1 MPTLKKLKRFW
12 KYLGSGFV
20 SGASDDDAAAITTYA
35 IAGTR
40 LGFSSLWTAFFT
52 FPLMTA
58 IQEMSARIGMVTR
71 MGLAGVLKKHYSAW
85 LLGLIVAIM
94 VSTNMMNIGA
104 DLSGMSAATNL
115 LLPSVPVKVLDIL
128 YALIIVLLMIFLD
141 FKKIVRYFKW
151 LALTLIFYILAAL
164 MVSHDWGQVFSRIA
178 SPQLAFNKET
188 VSVIIAIFGT
198 TLAPYMFFWQT
209 TEEAVYEESHGHDH
223 NIRGRGDEQ
232 LGKEIKHMRGD
243 VTFGMFFS
251 NMIMFFVIVLAT
263 TLFFGNDG
271 VRIETIDQLSRLL
284 GPLLGDLGQ
293 IVFTLGIVGTGFLVI
308 PILAAGSA
316 YILSET
322 FGWQGGL
329 DKKFKKARSF
339 YLVVIVSTALAL
351 FLNYLGINPVKLL
364 FYTAFFHG
372 LVLPPL
378 IFAILSMANNRKIMG
393 SYTNGRLSNILGFI
407 ALLFMS
413 GAVIFFFAL

>member
-1 MPTLKKLKRFW
+1 MIFLKKLKRFW
-12 KYLGSGFV
+12 KHLGSGFV
-20 SGASDDDAAAITTYA
+20 SGTSHDDAAAITTYA

-58 IQEMSARIGMVTR
+58 IQEMSARIGMVTQ
-71 MGLAGVLKKHYSAW
+71 MGLAGVLKKYYSAW

-94 VSTNMMNIGA
+94 VSTNVLNIGA

-115 LLPSVPVKVLDIL
+115 LFPRIPVKVFDII
-128 YALIIVLLMIFLD
+128 YALTIVLLMVFLD
-141 FKKIVRYFKW
+141 FKKIVKYFKW
-151 LALTLIFYILAAL
+151 LALTLLFYIAAAL
-164 MVSHDWGQVFSRIA
+164 MISHDWGQIFNRIA
-178 SPQLAFNKET
+178 FPDLVLNKET
-188 VSVIIAIFGT
+188 VSIIIAIFGT

-223 NIRGRGDEQ
+223 NLRGDER
-232 LGKEIKHMRGD
+232 LEKEIRRMRSD

-251 NMIMFFVIVLAT
+251 NVIMFIIIVLAA
-263 TLFFGNDG
+263 TLFFGGSG
-271 VRIETIDQLSRLL
+271 VRIETIGQLSGLL
-284 GPLLGDLGQ
+284 GPLLGNLGQ
-293 IVFTLGIVGTGFLVI
+293 IVFTLGIIGTGFLVI

-329 DKKFKKARSF
+329 DKKFKKAKSF
-339 YLVVIVSTALAL
+339 YFVIIVSTGLAL

-378 IFAILSMANNRKIMG
+378 IFAILSMANNRKVMG
-393 SYTNGRLSNILGFI
+393 SYTNGRFSNALGWLTLI
-407 ALLFMS
+407 FMTA
-413 GAVIFFFAL
+413 AVIFYFTI